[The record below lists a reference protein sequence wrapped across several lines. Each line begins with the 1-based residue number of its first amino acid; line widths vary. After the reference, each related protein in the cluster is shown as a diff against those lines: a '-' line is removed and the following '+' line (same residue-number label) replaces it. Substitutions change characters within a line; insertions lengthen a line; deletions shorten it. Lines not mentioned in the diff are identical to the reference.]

1 MVQASAHWQ
10 FAWSNISRAQSQRG
24 SLSHV
29 QNPLML
35 DQAAESEVIQ
45 QLWSVPAEIV
55 DAPVAVNCKAKITA
69 ELTQQS
75 SPYLTMQQNWL

>member
-1 MVQASAHWQ
+1 
-10 FAWSNISRAQSQRG
+10 
-24 SLSHV
+24 
-29 QNPLML
+29 ML

-75 SPYLTMQQNWL
+75 SPYLTMQQSWL